1 MSAASTAWAWGVP
14 ADPKAKLV
22 LLWVAD
28 LCGPNHW
35 AAVGF
40 EDMRRATGLTG
51 SEVEEAL
58 TALESANRISM
69 KKKGRGAL
77 REIWL
82 MSPHEDCELRRDGG
96 PAPAEHGAPEP
107 EVPKGLTKAQAQ
119 AIERAE
125 KQGLRET
132 LALIV
137 EHGGGKAREGTAA
150 YAKLARDFLK
160 SRADYTLGE
169 IHAALKLKLA
179 ADYIK
184 REHKTPS
191 SLLRPSTLPEWVER
205 ADQQKADQ
213 AKIDSS
219 PELVR
224 RQIIEEIGKPGLD
237 RLGFI
242 TAAQGSSSEFAREKG
257 TQAETWFRD
266 QGIRVEIKDGRA
278 VIVGRLP

>member
-1 MSAASTAWAWGVP
+1 MSAAATAWAWGVP

-40 EDMRRATGLTG
+40 EDMRHATGLTG

-107 EVPKGLTKAQAQ
+107 EVPKGLTKAQAE
-119 AIERAE
+119 AIRKAE
-125 KQGLRET
+125 KQGLKET
-132 LALIV
+132 LGLIV

-150 YAKLARDFLK
+150 YAKLARAFLR
-160 SRADYTLGE
+160 SRTDYTLDE
-169 IHAALKLKLA
+169 IHAALRLKLS

-213 AKIDSS
+213 EAVDSS
-219 PELVR
+219 PELQR
-224 RQIIEEIGKPGLD
+224 RQIIAEIGKPGLD

-242 TAAQGSSSEFAREKG
+242 TTAQTSSSEFAQRKATE
-257 TQAETWFRD
+257 AEQWFKD
-266 QGIRVEIKDGRA
+266 QGIQVEVKDGRA
-278 VIVGRLP
+278 VIVGRLR